1 MLKRIWIKTACLT
14 LATLG
19 IWSGT
24 PRASDAKTSPEDRR
38 EAAKKDLEKLQGV
51 WIMTAMETEGHV
63 LTPEDFEGRNSLY
76 EGDSLSLRA
85 GETVRRR
92 GIVTLDPTRTPKAM
106 NTWDAD
112 GPYADQTLPGIYE
125 LDGDNLKVCFA
136 RPGEPRPTKF
146 SSNKEGGGF
155 LVAVYKRK
163 KP

>member
-1 MLKRIWIKTACLT
+1 MKRIWMQAACLVFT
-14 LATLG
+14 GSAIVAGLHG
-19 IWSGT
+19 E
-24 PRASDAKTSPEDRR
+24 ASARPSPEDRR

-63 LTPEDFEGRNSLY
+63 LTQEDFEGRNSLY
-76 EGDSLSLRA
+76 EGDALSLRA

-112 GPYADQTLPGIYE
+112 GPYADQTVPGIYE

-136 RPGEPRPTKF
+136 RPGEPRPSKF

-163 KP
+163 KT